1 MQKDY
6 TKIDDMFAR
15 FYELYLE
22 GRKNKAPESYIDYF
36 KARNFLLNE
45 ISLSEQSLL
54 ERVEK
59 EIQDYF
65 TRMININDGKL
76 PYVIFGGKADE
87 NEKIT
92 LYKSGLDDALKILTS
107 LKHLPQ
113 EEIKNK

>member
-6 TKIDDMFAR
+6 TKIDEEFDKKFVTY
-15 FYELYLE
+15 F
-22 GRKNKAPESYIDYF
+22 GDIPVIDCDTVRI
-36 KARNFLLNE
+36 KDIKNFLHTQ

-113 EEIKNK
+113 EEVKNK